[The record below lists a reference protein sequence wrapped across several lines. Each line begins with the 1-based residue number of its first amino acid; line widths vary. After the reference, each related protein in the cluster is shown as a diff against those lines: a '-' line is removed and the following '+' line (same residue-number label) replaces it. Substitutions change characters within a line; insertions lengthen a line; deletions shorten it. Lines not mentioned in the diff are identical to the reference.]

1 MKTIIVPLILACA
14 LAPLYGP
21 AQEAQKASGDV
32 AAAEEARDRASIED
46 LQRLVAK
53 ARKEATS
60 SNSADAYIRV
70 ALFSMWLCEAI
81 ESHQDKG
88 LFKSA
93 AEEGVAAAEK
103 AVALSPQAS
112 DAHWL
117 LGDLLNQLIPHVYGG
132 GMKYGQRANSELD
145 RAIELNPKNANAYVS
160 RAISY
165 NYTPEA
171 FGGSKSKAI
180 ELLRKAVEL
189 DPSSDTPHIWLAL
202 FHLDAQSKDAALR
215 EITLALAANPNRS
228 FAKFVYEQLKPA
240 KPERF
245 DELVRDDFF
254 AGMMGDTARLDR
266 GMKFTEDLL
275 ARNPKHA
282 DALVWHGGGLLA
294 RAAKAYARADAAAG
308 DRMWKQGLEEMNRAA
323 ALEPANI
330 RVKIGRSATLIGL
343 AQSGWDAS
351 DREGRELLQSALND
365 YEKVYEW
372 QKPFFA
378 KVSIH
383 SRGELLFGLASG
395 YSLLGDQEKTR
406 SYLNLIVE
414 QCGGTAYEREARRW
428 LQFKTI
434 PTVQHDCIGCH
445 VKPKPV

>member
-1 MKTIIVPLILACA
+1 MKTIIASLIIACA
-14 LAPLYGP
+14 MVSQSSTPNL
-21 AQEAQKASGDV
+21 AQKDSTDVV
-32 AAAEEARDRASIED
+32 AAREARDSASIEV
-46 LQRLVAK
+46 LQRLVKK
-53 ARKEATS
+53 AQKEAAA
-60 SNSADAYIRV
+60 SNTADAYIRV
-70 ALFSMWLCEAI
+70 ALFSMWLCEAV
-81 ESHQDKG
+81 ESRQNNE
-88 LFKSA
+88 LFKKV

-103 AVALSPQAS
+103 AVALNSQSS

-145 RAIELNPKNANAYVS
+145 RALELNPKNANAYVS

-165 NYTPEA
+165 NYTPES
-171 FGGSKSKAI
+171 FGGSKTKAV
-180 ELLRKAVEL
+180 ELLKKAVEL
-189 DPSSDTPHIWLAL
+189 DPAADTPHIWLAL
-202 FHLDAQSKDAALR
+202 FHLEAQDKEAALR
-215 EITLALAANPNRS
+215 EITLALSANPNRS
-228 FAKFVYEQLKPA
+228 FAKFVYEQVKPA
-240 KPERF
+240 KPGRF

-254 AGMMGDTARLDR
+254 AGMTGDTARLDR
-266 GMKFTEDLL
+266 GMKFTEQLL
-275 ARNPKHA
+275 AINSKHA
-282 DALVWHGGGLLA
+282 DALVWHGGGLLT
-294 RAAKAYARADAAAG
+294 RAAKAFAKGDLAG
-308 DRMWKQGLEEMNRAA
+308 GEQMWKQGLEEMTTAA
-323 ALEPANI
+323 ALEPDNM

-351 DREGRELLQSALND
+351 DHEGRQLLLSALRD

-428 LQFKTI
+428 LQFKKI

>member
-1 MKTIIVPLILACA
+1 MKTIIASLIIACA
-14 LAPLYGP
+14 MVWHSGALCV
-21 AQEAQKASGDV
+21 AQMDTPDVV
-32 AAAEEARDRASIED
+32 AARSARDRASIED
-46 LQRLVAK
+46 LQRLLAK
-53 ARKEATS
+53 TQKEAAG
-60 SNSADAYIRV
+60 SNSTDAYIRV
-70 ALFSMWLCEAI
+70 ALFSMWLCEAV
-81 ESHQDKG
+81 ESHQKNE
-88 LFKSA
+88 LFKKV

-103 AVALSPQAS
+103 AVALNPQSS

-171 FGGSKSKAI
+171 FGGSKKKAI
-180 ELLRKAVEL
+180 ELLKQAVEL
-189 DPSSDTPHIWLAL
+189 DPVADTPHIWLAF
-202 FHLDAQSKDAALR
+202 FHLEAQDKDAALH
-215 EITLALAANPNRS
+215 EITLALSANPNRS
-228 FAKFVYEQLKPA
+228 FAKFVYEQVKPA
-240 KPERF
+240 KPGRF

-254 AGMMGDTARLDR
+254 AGMTGDTARLDR
-266 GMKFTEDLL
+266 GMKFTEQLL
-275 ARNPKHA
+275 LINPKHA
-282 DALVWHGGGLLA
+282 DALVWHGGGLLT
-294 RAAKAYARADAAAG
+294 RAAKAFAKGDLARG
-308 DRMWKQGLEEMNRAA
+308 EQMWKQGIEEMNTAA
-323 ALEPANI
+323 TLEPDNM

-343 AQSGWDAS
+343 AQAGWDAS
-351 DREGRELLQSALND
+351 DPKGRELLVSALRD

-378 KVSIH
+378 KVSMH

-395 YSLLGDQEKTR
+395 YSLLGDQQKTR
-406 SYLNLIVE
+406 TYLNLIVE
-414 QCGGTAYEREARRW
+414 QCVGTAYEREARRW
-428 LQFKTI
+428 LQFKSI